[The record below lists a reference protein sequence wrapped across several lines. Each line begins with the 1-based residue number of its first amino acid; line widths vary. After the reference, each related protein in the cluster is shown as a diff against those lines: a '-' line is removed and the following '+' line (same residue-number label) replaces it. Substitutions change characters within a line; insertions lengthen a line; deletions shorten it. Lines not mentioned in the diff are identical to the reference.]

1 MVKIESKK
9 VEIKRNVEFV
19 YEYLA
24 DFTHFSMVAND
35 KIENFKATQDRCSFT
50 IKGMTDMGLKII
62 SRLPNESITI
72 SNDTDVPSSMP
83 LNFLIIFEF
92 EKLEPYVSGVLVK
105 MELDA
110 NPMIA
115 MMVKKPLEKF
125 VNSLADGMKTAMETM
140 I

>member
-35 KIENFKATQDRCSFT
+35 KIENFKATQDHCSFT

-62 SRLPNESITI
+62 SRMPNESITI

-92 EKLEPYVSGVLVK
+92 ERVEPYVTKVIVK

>member
-92 EKLEPYVSGVLVK
+92 EKVEPYVTKVIVK

-125 VNSLADGMKTAMETM
+125 VNSLADGMKMAMETM

>member
-62 SRLPNESITI
+62 SRMPNESITI

-92 EKLEPYVSGVLVK
+92 ERVEPYVSRVIVK

>member
-9 VEIKRNVEFV
+9 VELNRNVEFV
-19 YEYLA
+19 YEYLS

-62 SRLPNESITI
+62 ARVPNESITI
-72 SNDTDVPSSMP
+72 SNDTDIPSSMP

-92 EKLEPYVSGVLVK
+92 ERLEPYLTRAVVK

-125 VNSLADGMKTAMETM
+125 VNSLADGMKMM
-140 I
+140 M

>member
-9 VEIKRNVEFV
+9 VELNRNVEFV
-19 YEYLA
+19 YEYLS

-72 SNDTDVPSSMP
+72 SNDTEVPSSMP

-92 EKLEPYVSGVLVK
+92 ERVEPYVTKVIVK

-125 VNSLADGMKTAMETM
+125 VNSLADGMKMAMETM

>member
-72 SNDTDVPSSMP
+72 LNDTDVPSSMP

-92 EKLEPYVSGVLVK
+92 ERVEPYVTKVIVK

-125 VNSLADGMKTAMETM
+125 VNSLADGMKMAMETM

>member
-19 YEYLA
+19 YEYLS

-50 IKGMTDMGLKII
+50 VKGMTDMGLKII

-92 EKLEPYVSGVLVK
+92 ERVEPYVTKVVVK

>member
-92 EKLEPYVSGVLVK
+92 KRVEPYVSEVIVK

-110 NPMIA
+110 NPMIT

>member
-62 SRLPNESITI
+62 SRLSNESITI

-92 EKLEPYVSGVLVK
+92 ERVEPYVTKVIVK

>member
-9 VEIKRNVEFV
+9 IEIKRNVEFV

-62 SRLPNESITI
+62 SRMPNESITI
-72 SNDTDVPSSMP
+72 SNDTDVPTSMP

-92 EKLEPYVSGVLVK
+92 ERVEPYVTKVIVK

>member
-35 KIENFKATQDRCSFT
+35 KIENFKATQDKCSFT

-92 EKLEPYVSGVLVK
+92 ERVEPYVTKVIVK

>member
-72 SNDTDVPSSMP
+72 SNDTDVQSSMP

-92 EKLEPYVSGVLVK
+92 ERVEPYVTKVIVK

>member
-92 EKLEPYVSGVLVK
+92 ERVEPYITKVIVK

>member
-92 EKLEPYVSGVLVK
+92 EKVEPYVTKVIVK

>member
-19 YEYLA
+19 YEYLS

-35 KIENFKATQDRCSFT
+35 KIENFKASQDRCSFT

-62 SRLPNESITI
+62 SRMPNESITI
-72 SNDTDVPSSMP
+72 TNDTDVPSSMP

-92 EKLEPYVSGVLVK
+92 EKIEPYVSKVVVK

-125 VNSLADGMKTAMETM
+125 VNSLADGMKMAMETM

>member
-19 YEYLA
+19 YEYLS

-35 KIENFKATQDRCSFT
+35 KIENFKATQDRCFFT

-92 EKLEPYVSGVLVK
+92 ERVEPYVTKVIVK

-125 VNSLADGMKTAMETM
+125 VNSLADGMKMAMETM

>member
-19 YEYLA
+19 YEYLS

-35 KIENFKATQDRCSFT
+35 KIENFKATQDKCSFT
-50 IKGMTDMGLKII
+50 IKGMTDMGLKIL
-62 SRLPNESITI
+62 SRIPNESITI
-72 SNDTDVPSSMP
+72 TNDTDVPSSMP

-92 EKLEPYVSGVLVK
+92 KKLEPYVSSVVVK

-125 VNSLADGMKTAMETM
+125 VNSLAEGMKVAMETM
-140 I
+140 M

>member
-92 EKLEPYVSGVLVK
+92 ERVEPYVTKVIVK

-110 NPMIA
+110 NSMIA

>member
-19 YEYLA
+19 YEYLS

-35 KIENFKATQDRCSFT
+35 KIENFKATQDKCSFT

-62 SRLPNESITI
+62 SRMPNESITI
-72 SNDTDVPSSMP
+72 TNDTDVPSSMP

-92 EKLEPYVSGVLVK
+92 EKVEPYVSKVIVK

-125 VNSLADGMKTAMETM
+125 VNSLADGMKMAMETM

>member
-62 SRLPNESITI
+62 SRMPNESITI

-92 EKLEPYVSGVLVK
+92 EKVEPYVSRVVVK

>member
-9 VEIKRNVEFV
+9 VEIKRNVGFV
-19 YEYLA
+19 YEYLS

-62 SRLPNESITI
+62 SRMPNESITI
-72 SNDTDVPSSMP
+72 TNDTDVPSSMP

-92 EKLEPYVSGVLVK
+92 EKIEPYVSKVVVK

-110 NPMIA
+110 NPMIV

-125 VNSLADGMKTAMETM
+125 VNSFDDGMKMAMETM

>member
-1 MVKIESKK
+1 
-9 VEIKRNVEFV
+9 V

-92 EKLEPYVSGVLVK
+92 ERVEPYVTKVIVK

-125 VNSLADGMKTAMETM
+125 VNSLADGMKMAMETM

>member
-72 SNDTDVPSSMP
+72 SNDTDVASSMP

-92 EKLEPYVSGVLVK
+92 ERVEPYVTKVIVK

-125 VNSLADGMKTAMETM
+125 VNSLADGMKMAMETM

>member
-9 VEIKRNVEFV
+9 VDIKRNVEFV

-92 EKLEPYVSGVLVK
+92 ERVEPYVTKVIVK

-125 VNSLADGMKTAMETM
+125 VNSLADGMKMAMETM

>member
-62 SRLPNESITI
+62 SRMPNESITI
-72 SNDTDVPSSMP
+72 SIDTDVPSSMP

-92 EKLEPYVSGVLVK
+92 ERVEPYVTKVIVK

-125 VNSLADGMKTAMETM
+125 VNSLADGMKMAMETM

>member
-92 EKLEPYVSGVLVK
+92 ERVEPYVTKVIVK

-125 VNSLADGMKTAMETM
+125 VNSLADGMKKAMETM

>member
-92 EKLEPYVSGVLVK
+92 ERVEPYVTRVIVK

>member
-9 VEIKRNVEFV
+9 VELNRNVEFV
-19 YEYLA
+19 YEYLS
-24 DFTHFSMVAND
+24 DFTHFSMMAND

-50 IKGMTDMGLKII
+50 VKGMTDMGLKII
-62 SRLPNESITI
+62 ARVPNESITI
-72 SNDTDVPSSMP
+72 SNDTDIPSSMP

-92 EKLEPYVSGVLVK
+92 ERLEPYVTKAVVK

-125 VNSLADGMKTAMETM
+125 VNSLADGMKMM
-140 I
+140 M

>member
-92 EKLEPYVSGVLVK
+92 ERVAPYVTKVIVK

>member
-19 YEYLA
+19 YEYLS

-62 SRLPNESITI
+62 SRMPNESITI
-72 SNDTDVPSSMP
+72 TNDTDVPSSMP

-92 EKLEPYVSGVLVK
+92 EKIEPYVSKVVVK

-125 VNSLADGMKTAMETM
+125 VNSLADGMKMAMETM

>member
-1 MVKIESKK
+1 MVKIESNK

-19 YEYLA
+19 YEYLS

-35 KIENFKATQDRCSFT
+35 KIENFKATQGKCSFT
-50 IKGMTDMGLKII
+50 IKGMTDMGLKILTRI
-62 SRLPNESITI
+62 PNESITI
-72 SNDTDVPSSMP
+72 TNDTDVPSSMP

-92 EKLEPYVSGVLVK
+92 KKLEPYVSSVVVK

-125 VNSLADGMKTAMETM
+125 VNSLAEGMKVAMETM
-140 I
+140 M

>member
-9 VEIKRNVEFV
+9 VELNRNVEFV
-19 YEYLA
+19 YEYLS
-24 DFTHFSMVAND
+24 DFTHFLMVAND

-62 SRLPNESITI
+62 ARVPNESITI
-72 SNDTDVPSSMP
+72 SNDTDIPSSMP

-92 EKLEPYVSGVLVK
+92 ERLEPYVTRAVVK

-125 VNSLADGMKTAMETM
+125 VNSLADGMKMM
-140 I
+140 M

>member
-92 EKLEPYVSGVLVK
+92 ERVEPYVTKVIVK
-105 MELDA
+105 MELNA

>member
-35 KIENFKATQDRCSFT
+35 KIENFKATQDKCSFT
-50 IKGMTDMGLKII
+50 VKGMTDMGLKII
-62 SRLPNESITI
+62 SRMPNESITI
-72 SNDTDVPSSMP
+72 TNDTDVPSSMP

-92 EKLEPYVSGVLVK
+92 KKLEPYVSEVIVK

-125 VNSLADGMKTAMETM
+125 VNSLADGMKMAMETM

>member
-24 DFTHFSMVAND
+24 NFTHFSMVAND

-62 SRLPNESITI
+62 SRMPNESITI

-92 EKLEPYVSGVLVK
+92 ERVEPYVTKVIVK

>member
-9 VEIKRNVEFV
+9 VELNRNVEFV
-19 YEYLA
+19 YEYLS
-24 DFTHFSMVAND
+24 DFTHFSMMAND

-50 IKGMTDMGLKII
+50 VKGMTDMGLKII
-62 SRLPNESITI
+62 ARVPNESITI
-72 SNDTDVPSSMP
+72 SNDTDIPSSMP

-92 EKLEPYVSGVLVK
+92 ERLEPYVTKAVVK

-125 VNSLADGMKTAMETM
+125 VNSLADGKKMMM
-140 I
+140 

>member
-92 EKLEPYVSGVLVK
+92 EKLEPYVTKVIVK

-125 VNSLADGMKTAMETM
+125 VNSLADGMKMAMETM

>member
-62 SRLPNESITI
+62 SRMPNESITI

-92 EKLEPYVSGVLVK
+92 ERVEPYVSKVIVK

>member
-1 MVKIESKK
+1 KK

-62 SRLPNESITI
+62 SRMPNESITI

-92 EKLEPYVSGVLVK
+92 ERVEPYVTKVIVK